1 MCVCLPGQIIEVSL
15 MNEIFHEFKAFLSI
29 LPFFFLLTALVFDMM
44 VTLRL

>member
-29 LPFFFLLTALVFDMM
+29 LPFFLLTALVFDMM
-44 VTLRL
+44 VTLRP